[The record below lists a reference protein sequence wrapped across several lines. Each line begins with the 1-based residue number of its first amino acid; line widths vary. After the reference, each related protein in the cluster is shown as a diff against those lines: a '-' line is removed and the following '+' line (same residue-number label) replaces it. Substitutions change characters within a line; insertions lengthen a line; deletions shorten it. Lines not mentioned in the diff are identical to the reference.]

1 MTFLVTVKTLRRSLV
16 VLAAAAVLPI
26 TAGEAGA
33 TPGTGVTAVNLSD
46 STVDG
51 TTYVAKLLTI
61 APGGSTGWHFHEG
74 GIFGAVQKGT
84 LTHYSSDCKVDGVYP
99 AGSAITERSGAGY
112 VHLGRNEGPDP
123 VVMWVMYANPAV
135 TPPQPLATD
144 MPDPGCR
151 LPG

>member
-1 MTFLVTVKTLRRSLV
+1 M

-33 TPGTGVTAVNLSD
+33 TPGTGVNAVTLSD
-46 STVDG
+46 NTVDG